1 MEYDVFSNVSLVLD
15 IITHLVDQVEMI
27 DKLNPTKNHIY
38 REKFGGIPLGLL
50 TLRDTSSPG
59 YVADATPLRDSVV
72 MWRPNAGSPKDENE
86 RSQMGFWLCFY
97 NLKDLFFGAK
107 LQFFF
112 CVLTFVVYRIGGD
125 FGQAIFLR

>member
-27 DKLNPTKNHIY
+27 DKLNPTNIFF

-72 MWRPNAGSPKDENE
+72 MWRPNAGSQKGGFLKG
-86 RSQMGFWLCFY
+86 SQMGFWLCFY
-97 NLKDLFFGAK
+97 NLKDLFFWC
-107 LQFFF
+107 QITVFF
-112 CVLTFVVYRIGGD
+112 CFLVLTFVDIG
-125 FGQAIFLR
+125 